1 MNSGL
6 FGRCIAGAAFG
17 LVALATQAGA
27 AVISTGT
34 YQLHNH
40 PDGNANPPAYGL
52 RLDELFNATGDH
64 DIFTFDFDHA
74 SSNMRLDYNGSTI
87 RIYGQTFGG
96 RDTGSGYANDVYR
109 GIYGVDFTYTLGVT
123 PNLGGDDDLGVVPP
137 SMRNFG
143 TITAPVVVGSGPI
156 ALADKDADGYT
167 FRFGDE
173 NNDLG
178 HRGFA
183 GISGWG
189 WLIHHFP
196 NAPHVDSS
204 DWLFTATLIPA
215 PGAVSM
221 IGLGL
226 LAAGRRRR

>member
-1 MNSGL
+1 MNTRLARRCACSGIVAL
-6 FGRCIAGAAFG
+6 LG
-17 LVALATQAGA
+17 LVGSASA

-40 PDGNANPPAYGL
+40 PDGNARPPQYGL
-52 RLDELFNATGDH
+52 RLDELFNVTGNH

-74 SSNMRLDYNGSTI
+74 NSNMRLDYNGSSI
-87 RIYGQTFGG
+87 RIYGQSWGG

-109 GIYGVDFTYTLGVT
+109 GVYGIDFTYTLGVT
-123 PNLGGDDDLGVVPP
+123 PNFGGDDDLGVVPP

-143 TITAPVVVGSGPI
+143 TITAPVIVGSGPI
-156 ALADKDADGYT
+156 TLADKDAGGYS

-196 NAPHVDSS
+196 NQPHISDS
-204 DWLFTATLIPA
+204 DWLFTAELIPA
-215 PGAVSM
+215 PGAVSVLAM
-221 IGLGL
+221 GL

>member
-1 MNSGL
+1 MNIRFVASSFCCAVVGL
-6 FGRCIAGAAFG
+6 A
-17 LVALATQAGA
+17 ALAGTASG
-27 AVISTGT
+27 AVIAPGT

-40 PDGNANPPAYGL
+40 PDGNAQPPQYGM
-52 RLDELFNATGDH
+52 RLDELFNATGNH
-64 DIFTFDFDHA
+64 DIFTFDFNHA
-74 SSNMRLDYNGSTI
+74 SSDMRLDYNGSTI
-87 RIYGQTFGG
+87 HIYGHSWGG

-109 GIYGVDFTYTLGVT
+109 GVYGIDFTYTLGVT

-143 TITAPVVVGSGPI
+143 TITAPLVVGSGPI
-156 ALADKDADGYT
+156 TLADKDSDGYT

-178 HRGFA
+178 HRGFS

-196 NAPHVDSS
+196 NQPHVADS
-204 DWLFTATLIPA
+204 DWLFTAELIPA
-215 PGAVSM
+215 PGAVSVLAM
-221 IGLGL
+221 GL

>member
-1 MNSGL
+1 MNTRFAMRCLGSAIVVFSVLAGQASG
-6 FGRCIAGAAFG
+6 
-17 LVALATQAGA
+17 

-40 PDGNANPPAYGL
+40 PDGNAQPPQYGL

-64 DIFTFDFDHA
+64 DIFTFDFNHHD
-74 SSNMRLDYNGSTI
+74 SNMRLDYNGSTI
-87 RIYGQTFGG
+87 HIYGHAFGG
-96 RDTGSGYANDVYR
+96 RDTGSGYANDMFRGVY
-109 GIYGVDFTYTLGVT
+109 GIDFTYTLGVT
-123 PNLGGDDDLGVVPP
+123 PNFGGDDDLVVVTP

-143 TITAPVVVGSGPI
+143 TIVAPIVVGSGPI
-156 ALADKDADGYT
+156 TLADKDDGNYN

-196 NAPHVDSS
+196 NQPHVDAS
-204 DWLFTATLIPA
+204 DWLFTANLIPT
-215 PGAVSM
+215 PGVASVL
-221 IGLGL
+221 GLGL